1 MGDGDE
7 ELGESGGV
15 VIGAVGQEKIDIIG
29 RDDAALRGF
38 GDLDDGEQGVAL
50 TGVLVDDRQRE
61 VRTAGTEAGEVLDP
75 VIGFARDDMK
85 AGGGERLAVSE
96 GGVRRDCAEERGGE
110 TAVGEQRIAFGEEHR
125 AAAGEDLL
133 GDGDERGDGRVVG
146 WCGGEEAEGER
157 AEPEE
162 DPPGARGCA
171 LASSWTGVPK
181 CGFRPRPE

>member
-61 VRTAGTEAGEVLDP
+61 VRTAGTQAGEVLDP
-75 VIGFARDDMK
+75 VIGFARDDVE
-85 AGGGERLAVSE
+85 AGGGEWLAVSE
-96 GGVRRDCAEERGGE
+96 RGVRWDRAEEGGGE
-110 TAVGEQRIAFGEEHR
+110 APVGEQRIAFGEEHR
-125 AAAGEDLL
+125 AAAVEDLL
-133 GDGDERGDGRVVG
+133 GDGDEVFDLVHDLSAFHAEYQE
-146 WCGGEEAEGER
+146 GGEGDVDGGDDNQTAK
-157 AEPEE
+157 A
-162 DPPGARGCA
+162 AGCELRCVA
-171 LASSWTGVPK
+171 TQCLT
-181 CGFRPRPE
+181 